1 MGATILL
8 VGLVATLFTAPLFD
22 RVLTHHLALS
32 CKVLCPVVAAAWLSL
47 IWAGTLQR
55 CVVFATGS
63 HLEKTNTVRRNDTS
77 GLFVI
82 MAIIGAAS
90 LTLLPVALELAVEL
104 TRNANASSA
113 MLWASSNLIGVI
125 FVLGV
130 CFFLRAVT
138 FF

>member
-1 MGATILL
+1 MSVTSRDA
-8 VGLVATLFTAPLFD
+8 
-22 RVLTHHLALS
+22 
-32 CKVLCPVVAAAWLSL
+32 
-47 IWAGTLQR
+47 
-55 CVVFATGS
+55 
-63 HLEKTNTVRRNDTS
+63 EKTNTVRRNDTS

-130 CFFLRAVT
+130 LFLCVSRPASEPMQWKER
-138 FF
+138 